1 MTKIEFFINRII
13 NGVAM
18 SSYVLC
24 NYCGNEFKR
33 LGLTRHL
40 DSCRERQ
47 LYQANLYRKES
58 LKKRKV
64 ALEEQKEQHR
74 HEEEIMRARIE
85 LAQIE
90 ASRQVALK
98 REDTKQLAITSQ
110 AFNGLARGE
119 PLIID
124 SDWMETVIPRLGYHT
139 IQFGNY
145 VREKPKKNELIEWRD
160 RSPHWVKD
168 MLHLLSGGEYRTD
181 LIGPEKNQFEE
192 VRKKLVDSYENSEI
206 DKLLNEL
213 D

>member
-1 MTKIEFFINRII
+1 
-13 NGVAM
+13 M

-40 DSCRERQ
+40 DSCRERE

-74 HEEEIMRARIE
+74 HEEEMIRARIE

-98 REDTKQLAITSQ
+98 REDTKQLAIMSREFSGFVRQ
-110 AFNGLARGE
+110 NAI
-119 PLIID
+119 IID
-124 SDWMETVIPRLGYHT
+124 SEWMKTVLPRIKRHT
-139 IQFGNY
+139 DQFGNY
-145 VREKPKKNELIEWRD
+145 IRNKKPTKNELIVWRNKRPD
-160 RSPHWVKD
+160 WVKD
-168 MLHLLSGGEYRTD
+168 ILHLLSGGEHRVNLKENDANKFEVIRKDLLESYEKSGIDD
-181 LIGPEKNQFEE
+181 LIG
-192 VRKKLVDSYENSEI
+192 
-206 DKLLNEL
+206 EL